1 MHFGTESPFL
11 HILWIPGVA
20 VRAEDGCHAFRRLGR
35 KVEVS
40 AEEEAGSCFQSDVL
54 DGVAGVTAPGVAP
67 GVERRPAGQW
77 MEAGAFKDSLPDC
90 STAFIPGFKVRDF
103 LGNPVEFG
111 FALVRLEISS
121 PAQGGLVLGVGERAK
136 ADGADQDG
144 QWAGH
149 VLILAGDRSS
159 GREKQIRAGVK
170 PGEG

>member
-1 MHFGTESPFL
+1 M
-11 HILWIPGVA
+11 A

-40 AEEEAGSCFQSDVL
+40 AEEEAGSCFQSDVF
-54 DGVAGVTAPGVAP
+54 DGVTGVTAPGVAS

-90 STAFIPGFKVRDF
+90 STAFIPGFKVRDL
-103 LGNPVEFG
+103 LGDPVEFG
-111 FALVRLEISS
+111 LALVRLEISS